1 MRGNQMSGSR
11 PLINHLESEG
21 DGRGRAAAPSA
32 IHPPPQSACPSV
44 RPSKF
49 QTRGHR
55 SISLV
60 GVIFL
65 EMCARRQVVILS
77 TRPLSPSYES
87 SFLFQ
92 ILKLME
98 ENWTAATVEDQPVP
112 VAVRTRTRADVVLG
126 ALGG

>member
-1 MRGNQMSGSR
+1 M
-11 PLINHLESEG
+11 
-21 DGRGRAAAPSA
+21 
-32 IHPPPQSACPSV
+32 
-44 RPSKF
+44 
-49 QTRGHR
+49 
-55 SISLV
+55 
-60 GVIFL
+60 
-65 EMCARRQVVILS
+65 VILS

-112 VAVRTRTRADVVLG
+112 VAVRTRRRADVVLG